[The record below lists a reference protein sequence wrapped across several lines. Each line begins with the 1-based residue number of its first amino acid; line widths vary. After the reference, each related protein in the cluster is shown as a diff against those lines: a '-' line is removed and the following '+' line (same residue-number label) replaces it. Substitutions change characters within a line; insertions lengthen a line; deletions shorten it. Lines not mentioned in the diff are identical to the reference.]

1 MLATPSGVI
10 YQAFRTTHATKMPR
24 RFLTHPSPDNRDT
37 LRKQYKNGDEEAGA
51 AYRKGIILSLKPI
64 SMELKLQ

>member
-24 RFLTHPSPDNRDT
+24 RFPAHPSPDNRDT
-37 LRKQYKNGDEEAGA
+37 LWKQYKNGDEEAGA
-51 AYRKGIILSLKPI
+51 AYQKGIILNPNPI